1 MAATGFLPA
10 SLISNILRT
19 TVRHLWN
26 NKAYVS
32 INVVGLTIGVTCFV
46 MISLYILFESSFDRY
61 NVNSD
66 RIYRVAMDIHS
77 PNSTTE
83 TAAALTPLV
92 RLLKE
97 EFPEIQASVTVLKP
111 GSSYMIAHGENRFY
125 EKGFYH
131 TDSTFFD
138 VFSVEFVQ
146 GNPETALKDAF
157 TVVLSESMALKYF
170 KGVDPIGKT
179 IRAEDT
185 WDYRI
190 VGVMRDLPPNSHMN
204 YDFLAHQ
211 RESSVSFRPDER
223 YSWDLW
229 NCSHVYL
236 LLTPASFPGELTSK
250 FPEFVSRHVNPR
262 FESENI
268 TFDLSLQP
276 LASIHLY
283 SNRMGE
289 LEPNGSIST
298 VFLYGA
304 VALLIL
310 MIACVNFVNLATAY
324 SSGRAGEIGL
334 RKTLGAQRGQLMAQH
349 IGESVFIA
357 IIALPIAWGM
367 IEFLLPVFSSMM
379 TASADQIDYDISV
392 LIPAL
397 LGTSL
402 VVGLVSGIYPAL
414 LLSSYKPID
423 VLKSGISRGIKKA
436 SLRQTLVVFQFT
448 ISTVLIIATCI
459 VYQQIDYIRDKDLGY
474 DNQRIVVIPLT
485 FTPVVNTFAA
495 LKERLLEHHSVLS
508 VSGSDMPP
516 GRPPLQTTI
525 RPITADDGGQIQVRT
540 FWVDADYLRT
550 LGMTMKAGRF
560 FSRSLA
566 AEDRR
571 SIILNER
578 AAAKAGWDSAEGAV
592 GERLRWIA
600 PRGMSASGE
609 AAESFRTVIGVVNDF
624 HYNSLRSEIE
634 PLAMLVSDE
643 FWNVSIKLGSE
654 HYEETLAFIEETWRD
669 INPDFAFAYYFLD
682 EDTAQFYNEEN
693 RLITILGSFSLIAV
707 LIACLGLTGLV
718 SYTTRKRIRE
728 VGIRKAL
735 GATFLSLLTLQCR
748 EVVILSLI
756 ANAIA
761 WPIAYTMMM
770 AWIQEFEYHAVVNL
784 GIFGLVGAFVT
795 MIALLTV
802 MYHTLKTTLSDPVHS
817 LRYE

>member
-10 SLISNILRT
+10 SLISNVFRT

-46 MISLYILFESSFDRY
+46 MILLFVRFELSFDRF

-92 RLLKE
+92 SVLKD
-97 EFPEIQASVTVLKP
+97 EFPEIQESVTVLKP

-138 VFSVEFVQ
+138 VFSVEFVR

-170 KGVDPIGKT
+170 KGGDPIGKT

-223 YSWDLW
+223 YTWDLW
-229 NCSHVYL
+229 NRSHVYL
-236 LLTPASFPGELTSK
+236 LLTPASFPGELTSR

-262 FESENI
+262 FESEHI

-276 LASIHLY
+276 LTSIHLY
-283 SNRMGE
+283 SDRLGE

-298 VFLYGA
+298 ILLYGGVA
-304 VALLIL
+304 VLIL

-324 SSGRAGEIGL
+324 SSGRAGETGL

-349 IGESVFIA
+349 IGESVLIA
-357 IIALPIAWGM
+357 IIAVPIAWGL
-367 IEFLLPVFSSMM
+367 IEFLLPVISGMM
-379 TASADQIDYDISV
+379 TASAEQISYDFSMLV
-392 LIPAL
+392 PVL
-397 LGTSL
+397 LGTTL
-402 VVGLVSGIYPAL
+402 VVGLISGIYPAL

-423 VLKSGISRGIKKA
+423 VLKSGISSGTKKA
-436 SLRQTLVVFQFT
+436 LLRQTLVVFQFT
-448 ISTVLIIATCI
+448 ISTALIIATCI

-474 DNQRIVVIPLT
+474 DNRRIVVIPLT
-485 FTPVVNTFAA
+485 FTPVVKTFAA
-495 LKERLLEHHSVLS
+495 LKERLLEHHGILS

-525 RPITADDGGQIQVRT
+525 RPIAAGDGGQIQVRT
-540 FWVDADYLRT
+540 FWVDADYLQT
-550 LGMTMKAGRF
+550 LGLTMKAGRF
-560 FSRSLA
+560 FSSSFA
-566 AEDRR
+566 ADDRR
-571 SIILNER
+571 SIILNES
-578 AAAKAGWDSAEGAV
+578 ATAIAGWDASEEAV
-592 GERLRWIA
+592 GERIRWIA
-600 PRGMSASGE
+600 PRGMSDSGE
-609 AAESFRTVIGVVNDF
+609 AAEGFRTVIGVVNDF

-634 PLAMLVSDE
+634 PLAMLASDE
-643 FWNVSIKLGSE
+643 FWNMSIKLGSE
-654 HYEETLAFIEETWRD
+654 NYEETLAFIEETWRD
-669 INPDFAFAYYFLD
+669 VNPDFAFAYYFLD

-693 RLITILGSFSLIAV
+693 RLIAILGSFSLIAV

-728 VGIRKAL
+728 VGIRRAL

-761 WPIAYTMMM
+761 WPIAYAMMTT
-770 AWIQEFEYHAVVNL
+770 WIQEFAYHVAVNPVL
-784 GIFGLVGAFVT
+784 FGLAGAFVT
-795 MIALLTV
+795 TIALLTV
-802 MYHTLKTTLSDPVHS
+802 MYHTLKTTLSDPVNS